1 MQAPGELES
10 ITISALEHFSY
21 CPRQYALIH
30 KEQTYDENVF
40 TLRGSI
46 AHERVDQGNASTQDS
61 VRVERAVAIWSEEL
75 GLVGR
80 ADVVEFHGE
89 TPFPVEYKVGRRK
102 PDRHADL
109 QVCAQ
114 AMCLEEMLGV
124 YIPAGAV
131 YHVASRQRRQVIF
144 TPELRE
150 RVRRT
155 IAAIRAVDSQTSLPS
170 PVADNRCPPCSLVEA
185 CMPKVG
191 AERKRL
197 QRHYANIFRPEELD
211 AKADSR

>member
-1 MQAPGELES
+1 MQAPGGSEP
-10 ITISALEHFSY
+10 IPISALEHFSY

-30 KEQTYDENVF
+30 REQTYDENVF

-46 AHERVDQGNASTQDS
+46 AHERVDQGAGSTHDG
-61 VRVERAVAIWSEEL
+61 VRVERSVALWSEEL

-80 ADVVEFHGE
+80 ADVVEFHGD

-102 PDRHADL
+102 TDRHADI

-124 YIPAGAV
+124 HVPEGAV
-131 YHVASRQRRQVIF
+131 YHVASRQRRNVTF
-144 TPELRE
+144 TSELRQ
-150 RVRRT
+150 RVRQ
-155 IAAIRAVDSQTSLPS
+155 IIDAIRSVEANEMLPP
-170 PVADNRCPPCSLVEA
+170 PVADSRCPPCSLVEV

-191 AERKRL
+191 AERGRL
-197 QRHYANIFRPEELD
+197 RRHYADLFRLD
-211 AKADSR
+211 ESQTEVGPR